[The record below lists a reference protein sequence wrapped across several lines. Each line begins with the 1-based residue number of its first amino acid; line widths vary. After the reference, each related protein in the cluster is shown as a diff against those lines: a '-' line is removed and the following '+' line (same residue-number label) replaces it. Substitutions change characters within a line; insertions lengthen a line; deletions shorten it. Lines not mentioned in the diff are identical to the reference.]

1 MGWVAGLRIRMRVS
15 DKGGCPHKNGT
26 TRSIALQVS
35 TGAAAPIA
43 RWVTPFVP
51 NGGPWSVSKLEGGAE
66 AA

>member
-1 MGWVAGLRIRMRVS
+1 MGWVAGLRIRMRVP
-15 DKGGCPHKNGT
+15 DKGGSRRRYGRR
-26 TRSIALQVS
+26 RSIALQVS

-43 RWVTPFVP
+43 RWVPPFVL